1 MSEIFDNGGGSNQVM
16 NKINNWLLNKQVELE
31 VRKME
36 AEDGQTMVEY
46 GLVLVAVA
54 LVAYVAFTALGG
66 RLTGMIGNITF

>member
-1 MSEIFDNGGGSNQVM
+1 M
-16 NKINNWLLNKQVELE
+16 NKINNWMLSKQVELE

-54 LVAYVAFTALGG
+54 LVAYVAFTTLGTN
-66 RLTGMIGNITF
+66 LSTFIGNITAKF